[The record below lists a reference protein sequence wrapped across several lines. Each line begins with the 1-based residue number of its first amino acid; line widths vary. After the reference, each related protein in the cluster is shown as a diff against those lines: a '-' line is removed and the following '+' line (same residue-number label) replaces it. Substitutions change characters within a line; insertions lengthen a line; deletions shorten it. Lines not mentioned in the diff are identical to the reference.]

1 MGYEVYFLLIFTKRL
16 NYLLLMKSQ
25 FAQMEETQLNDQ
37 LLSVRDIES
46 ALNLG
51 HTKTSQ
57 LISEGEIETFTIGR
71 RRMTTPALLQKFI
84 DQKIREQVIT

>member
-1 MGYEVYFLLIFTKRL
+1 
-16 NYLLLMKSQ
+16 MKMQ

-51 HTKTSQ
+51 HTKTSE
-57 LISEGEIETFTIGR
+57 LISAGEIETFMIGR
-71 RRMTTPALLQKFI
+71 RRMTTPTLLQKFI
-84 DQKIREQVIT
+84 DRMIKEHVAA

>member
-1 MGYEVYFLLIFTKRL
+1 MVLVKSIFLT
-16 NYLLLMKSQ
+16 
-25 FAQMEETQLNDQ
+25 EETQLNDQ

-84 DQKIREQVIT
+84 DRKIQEQVTAY